1 MDNKN
6 LIKFHIAAVKLIL
19 SLDQP
24 NLPAEKVN
32 RLQKY
37 SDELNLQ
44 WSVDLMK
51 FFLQATMGTC
61 QIIKILSEENK

>member
-1 MDNKN
+1 MDNTK
-6 LIKFHIAAVKLIL
+6 LMQWHLAAVKMIL

-32 RLQKY
+32 RLKEY

-44 WSVDLMK
+44 WSVELMK
-51 FFLQATMGTC
+51 FYLQATMGTC
-61 QIIKILSEENK
+61 QIIKILSEEKK

>member
-1 MDNKN
+1 MDNTN
-6 LIKFHIAAVKLIL
+6 LMKFHIEAIKMTL

-24 NLPAEKVN
+24 ILPAEKVN
-32 RLQKY
+32 RLKEY

-61 QIIKILSEENK
+61 QIIKNLSEENK